1 VLARKTTAFT
11 GAKMKT
17 ATQVSTVYL
26 TVLTIITIHIST
38 ANAGTYPK
46 APGTPKSFA
55 PATQPTTQAAVTVK
69 IENFA
74 FMPKELDVAVGTT
87 VTWQN
92 ADDVPHTATSKDDPQ
107 VFDSGPLDTDDK
119 FSFSF
124 NKPGKYTYYCKVH
137 PHMTGV
143 VVVK

>member
-1 VLARKTTAFT
+1 VLAGKTTAFT

-17 ATQVSTVYL
+17 ATQVSTVCL
-26 TVLTIITIHIST
+26 TVLAIITVHIS
-38 ANAGTYPK
+38 AAKAINYPK
-46 APGTPKSFA
+46 APGAARASD
-55 PATQPTTQAAVTVK
+55 PAKQPTTQAVVTVK

-119 FSFSF
+119 FSFTF